1 MKNRLVKM
9 IPVILFPLLTWLI
22 SAPAGLETETWHMFG
37 LCLSLLCGLILKPF
51 SEPVISLIV
60 LGLGACFVEKPA
72 VLYSGYAA
80 QGVWFLLAVLL
91 ACGAFKK
98 TGLGKRLAYILLSKF
113 GGTKFGRSSLGLGY
127 VMMLCDLILSPAT
140 GSNTSRS
147 AIVFPIFRGV
157 SESLGSYPD
166 KDPQKLGGYLEL
178 LEHVVAMSTAVL
190 FLTGMASNAVIA
202 STIKDIAGVELTWML
217 WFKAALVPGL
227 IVLFLCPLVVYKL
240 YPPQMKDL
248 GDIKPFVVSKMQE
261 MGAMKKD
268 EKILL
273 ALFIMA
279 ILGWLLGGKIGIS
292 MYVVAFA
299 FLALELLLGV
309 MDWNDLMAEKGA
321 WNMYIWYG
329 AFFSISGAI
338 NEGGFYSWLSGQI
351 QNYLDLSAVNGM
363 AVLVILLLISFVTK
377 YFFVSNAAYIAS
389 IYPVILT
396 LAASTNVNIMALSL
410 MLAFFGGYGAL
421 LCNYGNGASIYIF
434 GNGYVSQKD
443 WYLKGTILLAMIF
456 AVFLIIGLPYWKI
469 MGIC

>member
-1 MKNRLVKM
+1 
-9 IPVILFPLLTWLI
+9 
-22 SAPAGLETETWHMFG
+22 
-37 LCLSLLCGLILKPF
+37 
-51 SEPVISLIV
+51 
-60 LGLGACFVEKPA
+60 
-72 VLYSGYAA
+72 
-80 QGVWFLLAVLL
+80 
-91 ACGAFKK
+91 
-98 TGLGKRLAYILLSKF
+98 
-113 GGTKFGRSSLGLGY
+113 
-127 VMMLCDLILSPAT
+127 
-140 GSNTSRS
+140 
-147 AIVFPIFRGV
+147 
-157 SESLGSYPD
+157 
-166 KDPQKLGGYLEL
+166 
-178 LEHVVAMSTAVL
+178 MSTAVL

-279 ILGWLLGGKIGIS
+279 ILGWMLGGKIGIS

-410 MLAFFGGYGAL
+410 MLAFSADMARFCATTETVQVSIFWKW
-421 LCNYGNGASIYIF
+421 LCEPERL
-434 GNGYVSQKD
+434 VSERNHFISYD
-443 WYLKGTILLAMIF
+443 F